1 MALCAYVASQEHSCY
16 DVYELRDAKQKPVGR
31 LEGFANIHHSTICEL
46 RKVLKVSRFTLYVP
60 GRVQLV
66 HSLMRCPTSQ
76 EMQGESD
83 EAVIFG
89 RARRTP
95 KKDKKRGFVPSSLT

>member
-1 MALCAYVASQEHSCY
+1 
-16 DVYELRDAKQKPVGR
+16 
-31 LEGFANIHHSTICEL
+31 
-46 RKVLKVSRFTLYVP
+46 VLKVSRFTLDVP

-76 EMQGESD
+76 EMQGEPD
-83 EAVIFG
+83 EAAIFG

-95 KKDKKRGFVPSSLT
+95 KKDKKRGFFPSSLT